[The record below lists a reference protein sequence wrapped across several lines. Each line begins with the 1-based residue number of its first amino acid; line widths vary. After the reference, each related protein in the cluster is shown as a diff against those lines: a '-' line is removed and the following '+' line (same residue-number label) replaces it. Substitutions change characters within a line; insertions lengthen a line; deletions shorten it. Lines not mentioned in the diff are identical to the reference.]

1 MGDIIFVAA
10 NLFDEICVRGFGYL
24 FGRSLSY
31 LFGKRIYNWWINRR
45 TPKRTVKWINQ
56 YFVDYLSDSKTAGQ
70 FNDYFIRW
78 LQEHELSLDDLKSK
92 SFKLKLSKIIKK
104 TSPSQTI
111 KNLLKNYKK
120 PLNKVKTFQKWEELI
135 DELLNSEFTDFFLP
149 KKHTELDLQILKGIK
164 HVIKESFLHTLKT
177 EKVIIQTYLSIES
190 QIKSSE
196 SQIISI
202 MNEMESNLGDKL
214 IDVIDEQEENRI
226 ILSTIKQLL
235 SQHIKNEE
243 EGLSIIEEIIID
255 IPTEHKRMFS
265 EIQEVKEGIKILKE
279 KAEEKPP
286 PKEIIMETPFTFKH
300 LSIPMSSSEELMKL
314 EDKIEF
320 LENRLRGKFI
330 VQTGEKLLN
339 WKNLKLENVLDFSWV
354 EFPSIDNPDD
364 PLYIITGKGGVGKT
378 TYLFYWLE
386 KCLSTK
392 NSWIKNVIFLNPII
406 GRWNEGEIINELRI
420 FTGDNPINSDNLIIA
435 IDALF
440 RENDD
445 KKSLIRKFRFIK
457 EIIRNDFKV
466 ILTIKNSHFDYLKG
480 EIPISLHHWLYNLTP
495 TIEST
500 KIILENWMNFYK
512 VKSSFSSESPEL
524 ADAISLLFQKSE
536 EGLPYYIHH
545 FVIMLFI
552 ENLPFSKDI
561 VEKVPIG
568 MKNFIWYTIEKD
580 LTIEGNPITYLILR
594 ALYKQRNSLPFSF
607 EFQKF
612 FTEWYTTKFSQNKA
626 VEKAL
631 SKLNLLKIYLF
642 DIPFERLTIKP
653 QKSEEKASKKSYIV
667 KYRLDDLW
675 RDCFKSRYEDEDRLV
690 KDFVSYKKFNDVK
703 EFYKGTKSEFINYVR
718 DFLTLNLKKKD
729 NPENYP
735 LFAFLLADLA
745 KFDKNQI
752 LYCIELYLIYEDIIP
767 WSYNSKT
774 YIKHELALT
783 SFLKAIEFRYEG
795 DYVNAEKMIKAAIE
809 LVKFKK
815 GLHFYSQILERKL
828 RETPREQ
835 SEALISKIEDL
846 YELIIIIDENDAIS
860 WNTKA
865 IFCKNIQQFE
875 KAEEFFIKALEI
887 SERKYVPTL
896 QSYAIFCADRG
907 NFYWNLDKE
916 KAKEYFYKAEELFE
930 LGEEQAAKTKF
941 SQRELLNA
949 YAIFLGDLAGKKED
963 IELDKKADDKWKIL
977 INEYGDAR
985 DKNGYANFLM
995 KIGRRLKHR
1004 YPGKSYLKIAKD
1016 LLQTN
1021 IEKNND
1027 PYSYNILARLLYQHE
1042 QKKFKKYFDKEQIFI
1057 EALQLLELSIK
1068 KAPLNPLIK
1077 YPLFHETI
1085 CNHEM
1090 AKTYMMWAN
1099 FLEADERAQKL
1110 DLAITHLKTAL
1121 EIPDVNQNYNHKMRV
1136 YYTFSILYSKYK
1148 NNIEVA
1154 NYYAL
1159 KADKYA
1165 RKLQW
1170 KNRTY
1175 FRTLIKMGDDSSRE
1189 DLKTAI
1195 YFYNRAS
1202 KIQEDNYRSYMR
1214 IGHCYS
1220 NLALEEN
1227 YEENIEKAIEYYTMA
1242 AECEGENLYFLRYI
1256 RENLQHDLQ
1265 SKLGYYKYPSLLR
1278 YLKIMQMFSEKI
1290 LIEGADISWKIG
1302 SDYIN
1307 YSEDFMNV
1315 GRILAYKNAKESIN
1329 WFNLARKQLPILQ
1342 NKIKGLFEETR
1353 FGEETKTEM
1362 RDVIK
1367 KSHRIDNL
1375 CARWETELKHIIKAN
1390 RRNQLHRYHK
1400 ILKFDYET
1408 CIEFNNIVNAREIL
1422 KEYLDVLFPLELLKN
1437 EDILNLGKKFLELH
1451 ENTYAYKCFKY
1462 LEQTNTISINEL
1474 VLLSES
1480 TMRIGYFKKAL
1491 TLFKEIL
1498 EKFDESGD
1506 RNYIYDMINR
1516 CELAITIK
1524 DKISEALTS
1533 IIELVLVEDP
1543 KTQDEFAVKFY
1554 NAAKNIMSIKEEI
1567 NLIPLL
1573 SVISKRNV
1581 YFRESNNLK
1590 MIIFPNKI
1598 IRYLLW
1604 KANKLGYQLSEDEEN
1619 FLNMADYKYDNANVL
1634 LYSAIQI
1641 RKEAFNAGDLLKD
1654 AKFIQAAFYHL
1665 AYLALDSIEI
1675 KRSDL
1680 ELSRKWGQTGGALN
1694 SINQN
1699 SLIKISYSILKKCF
1713 HRSIYFNDANDSSRA
1728 NYGMLIL
1735 KRGNNIE
1742 GAKAIFNR
1750 CLKTDKNL
1758 LIGLGEIAELD
1769 GDQFSARDYYN
1780 NAADHVKILDIDND
1794 YKVRELTHLA
1804 EKLISIGYPDDAPE
1818 IYEFIEKLV
1827 QGRKN
1832 LLVNIKINIIKNSI
1846 P

>member
-1 MGDIIFVAA
+1 M
-10 NLFDEICVRGFGYL
+10 RGFGHL

-45 TPKRTVKWINQ
+45 IPKRTVKWINQ

-70 FNDYFIRW
+70 FNDYLIRW

-111 KNLLKNYKK
+111 KNLLKDYKK

-135 DELLNSEFTDFFLP
+135 DELLNSEFRDFFLP
-149 KKHTELDLQILKGIK
+149 KKHTELDLQILEGIK
-164 HVIKESFLHTLKT
+164 HVIKESFLHTLKS
-177 EKVIIQTYLSIES
+177 EKLMIQTYLSIES
-190 QIKSSE
+190 KIKSAE
-196 SQIISI
+196 SQIISD

-214 IDVIDEQEENRI
+214 IDVIDEQEENKI
-226 ILSTIKQLL
+226 IISTIKQLL

-243 EGLSIIEEIIID
+243 ESLSILEEIIID
-255 IPTEHKRMFS
+255 NPTEHKRMIS
-265 EIQEVKEGIKILKE
+265 EIQELKEGIEILKE

-286 PKEIIMETPFTFKH
+286 SKEIIMETPFTFKH
-300 LSIPMSSSEELMKL
+300 LSIPISSSRELLKL
-314 EDKIEF
+314 EKKIEF
-320 LENRLRGKFI
+320 LENRLCGKFI
-330 VQTGEKLLN
+330 AQTGEKLLN
-339 WKNLKLENVLDFSWV
+339 WENLKKENVLDFSWV
-354 EFPSIDNPDD
+354 KFPSIDNPDYL
-364 PLYIITGKGGVGKT
+364 LYIITGKGGVGKT

-386 KCLSTK
+386 KCLLARK
-392 NSWIKNVIFLNPII
+392 VIKNVIFLNPII
-406 GRWNEGEIINELRI
+406 GRWKESEIINELRF
-420 FTGDNPINSDNLIIA
+420 FTRDYPINSDNLIIA

-445 KKSLIRKFRFIK
+445 RKSLIRKFRFIK
-457 EIIRNDFKV
+457 EIINNDFKV
-466 ILTIKNSHFDYLKG
+466 ILTIKDIHFDYLKD
-480 EIPISLHHWLYNLTP
+480 EIPIGFYYWLYNLTP
-495 TIEST
+495 TVEST
-500 KIILENWMNFYK
+500 KIILENWMNFYE
-512 VKSSFSSESPEL
+512 VETSFVSESPEL
-524 ADAISLLFQKSE
+524 ADAISLLFQKSDK
-536 EGLPYYIHH
+536 GLPYYIHN

-552 ENLPFSKDI
+552 ENLPFSKEI
-561 VEKVPIG
+561 VEKVPNG
-568 MKNFIWYTIEKD
+568 MKNFIWYTIEKE
-580 LTIEGNPITYLILR
+580 LTIQDNPIIYLSLR
-594 ALYKQRNSLPFSF
+594 AIYKQRNSLPLSIDFL
-607 EFQKF
+607 KF
-612 FTEWYTTKFSQNKA
+612 FTEWYTTKQNKD

-631 SKLNLLKIYLF
+631 SKLNFLIYYLLE
-642 DIPFERLTIKP
+642 IPFEELTTDRQKP
-653 QKSEEKASKKSYIV
+653 KVEASKKLYFI
-667 KYRLDDLW
+667 KYRLDDIW
-675 RDCFKSRYEDEDRLV
+675 RDCFKSRYEDEERLV
-690 KDFVSYKKFNDVK
+690 KDFVSYQKFNEIK

-718 DFLTLNLKKKD
+718 DFLTLNLEKKD

-735 LFAFLLADLA
+735 LFAYILTDLA
-745 KFDKNQI
+745 KFDQDQI
-752 LYCIELYLIYEDIIP
+752 LYCIELFLNYEDIIP
-767 WSYNSKT
+767 WSHNLKT

-783 SFLKAIEFRYEG
+783 SFLKAIEFRNEG
-795 DYVNAEKMIKAAIE
+795 DYVNAEKVIKAAVE

-828 RETPREQ
+828 REIPREQ
-835 SEALISKIEDL
+835 SGILISKIEDL
-846 YELIIIIDENDAIS
+846 FELIIKIDENDAIS
-860 WNTKA
+860 WTTRA
-865 IFCKNIQQFE
+865 IFCKKIQQFE
-875 KAEEFFIKALEI
+875 KAEDFFLKALEI

-896 QSYAIFCADRG
+896 QSYAIFCADTG
-907 NFYWNLDKE
+907 HFYWNLDKE
-916 KAKEYFYKAEELFE
+916 KAKEYFYKAEEFFE

-941 SQRELLNA
+941 YQRKLLNA
-949 YAIFLGDLAGKKED
+949 YAIFLGDLAGIKED
-963 IELDKKADDKWKIL
+963 IELDKRADDKWKVL
-977 INEYGDAR
+977 IDKYGHPR

-995 KIGRRLKHR
+995 KIGRRLIHR

-1021 IEKNND
+1021 IEKYDD
-1027 PYSYNILARLLYQHE
+1027 PYSYHILACLLYQHE
-1042 QKKFKKYFDKEQIFI
+1042 QKKFVKFKDKEQIFI
-1057 EALQLLELSIK
+1057 EALQLLESSIK
-1068 KAPLNPLIK
+1068 KAQSNPRVR
-1077 YPLFHETI
+1077 YPIVHKTI

-1090 AKTYMMWAN
+1090 AKIYMMWAN
-1099 FLEADERAQKL
+1099 FLKADERAQKL
-1110 DLAITHLKTAL
+1110 DLAITHLRTAL
-1121 EIPDVNQNYNHKMRV
+1121 EIPDNNQNNNHKMRV
-1136 YYTFSILYSKYK
+1136 YYTFSIIYSKYK
-1148 NNIEVA
+1148 NNIEAA
-1154 NYYAL
+1154 NFFAL

-1175 FRTLIKMGDDSSRE
+1175 FRMLIKMGDDSSRE

-1202 KIQEDNYRSYMR
+1202 EIQEDNYRPYIR

-1227 YEENIEKAIEYYTMA
+1227 CDENIEKAIEYYTMA
-1242 AECEGENLYFLRYI
+1242 AECEGANLYFLRYI
-1256 RENLQHDLQ
+1256 RKNLQHDLQ

-1278 YLKIMQMFSEKI
+1278 YLKIMQKFSEKI

-1302 SDYIN
+1302 IDYIN

-1315 GRILAYKNAKESIN
+1315 GRILAYKNARESIN
-1329 WFNLARKQLPILQ
+1329 WFNLARNRLPILQ
-1342 NKIKGLFEETR
+1342 NKIKDLFEETR
-1353 FGEETKTEM
+1353 FGEETKKEM

-1375 CARWETELKHIIKAN
+1375 CARWETELEHIIKAN
-1390 RRNQLHRYHK
+1390 RKNQLHRYHK

-1422 KEYLDVLFPLELLKN
+1422 KEYLDVLFPLELLNN

-1480 TMRIGYFKKAL
+1480 TMRIGHFEEAL

-1498 EKFDESGD
+1498 EKYDESGD

-1516 CELAITIK
+1516 CKLAKTIK
-1524 DKISEALTS
+1524 NKISEALTS
-1533 IIELVLVEDP
+1533 IIELILVEDL
-1543 KTQDEFAVKFY
+1543 KTQNEFAVKFY
-1554 NAAKNIMSIKEEI
+1554 NTAKKIMSIKKEI
-1567 NLIPLL
+1567 NLKPLL
-1573 SVISKRNV
+1573 SVIAIRKV
-1581 YFRESNNLK
+1581 HFRESNYLK
-1590 MIIFPNKI
+1590 MITFPNKI

-1604 KANKLGYQLSEDEEN
+1604 KANELGYQLSEDDES

-1641 RKEAFNAGDLLKD
+1641 RKEAFNAADLLKD
-1654 AKFIQAAFYHL
+1654 ARFIQAAFYHL

-1694 SINQN
+1694 SIDQN

-1735 KRGNNIE
+1735 KREKNIE

-1750 CLKTDKNL
+1750 CLKIDKNL

-1769 GDQFSARDYYN
+1769 GDLFSARDYYI
-1780 NAADHVKILDIDND
+1780 NAADYVKILDIDND
-1794 YKVRELTHLA
+1794 YKVRELTPLA

-1827 QGRKN
+1827 QGRRN